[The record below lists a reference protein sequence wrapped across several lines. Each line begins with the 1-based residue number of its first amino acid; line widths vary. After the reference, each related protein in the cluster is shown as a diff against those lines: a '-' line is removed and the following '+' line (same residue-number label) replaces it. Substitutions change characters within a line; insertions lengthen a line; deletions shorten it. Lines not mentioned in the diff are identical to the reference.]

1 MNLEYFIGLHNHIAF
16 DEIQI
21 IGKDLEREGKPYHI
35 VGLLRKGTRVELL
48 VLGLCEEPEERSF
61 NRESNRRE
69 QMRHSIMSEKRE
81 SFFMRI
87 RSFHCED
94 VTYETG
100 GATTGYCGYGDCDYG
115 ETYVLFEKLLQ
126 AGWCV
131 AEDSP
136 FYEAQWEFL
145 EITRVELRE
154 EMECLPKWKEAIDI
168 MFDSK
173 PQIAVL
179 EIPIELQP
187 GEENRQ
193 EIHFRLQDGQE
204 ATCYINRVYLSDVW
218 AEEKSKFEDSAYRER
233 ILQHVSEEQLKQVK
247 EQLFEVLADI
257 CPQGMCFP
265 VIEYECTEEI
275 NLQFYDKAYLDML
288 EEPKKGGATSLIM
301 RAKPQMEVGSHGLK
315 MRACI
320 IQSPMEPAVENIV
333 AEIFSYT
340 ELIQK
345 KCETIEL

>member
-1 MNLEYFIGLHNHIAF
+1 MNLEHFIGLHNHIAF
-16 DEIQI
+16 DEIHI

-35 VGLLRKGTRVELL
+35 VGLLRKGTKAELL
-48 VLGLCEEPEERSF
+48 VLGLCEDLEERKF

-69 QMRHSIMSEKRE
+69 QMRHSILSEERE

-87 RSFHCED
+87 RSFICED

-100 GATTGYCGYGDCDYG
+100 GATTGCCGCGDYG
-115 ETYVLFEKLLQ
+115 ETYVLLEKLLQ

-136 FYEAQWEFL
+136 FYKAQWEFL

-154 EMECLPKWKEAIDI
+154 EMECLPEWKGLLEVE
-168 MFDSK
+168 FDTK
-173 PQIAVL
+173 PQRGVL
-179 EIPIELQP
+179 EIPVELKT
-187 GEENRQ
+187 GEEK
-193 EIHFRLQDGQE
+193 EIHFKLQDGRE
-204 ATCYINRVYLSDVW
+204 ATCYINRVYLPDVW
-218 AEEKSKFEDSAYRER
+218 EEEKSKFEDSAYRER
-233 ILQHVSEEQLKQVK
+233 MLQHVSEEQLEQIK
-247 EQLFEVLADI
+247 EQLFGVLADI

-275 NLQFYDKAYLDML
+275 NLQFYDKVYLDTT
-288 EEPKKGGATSLIM
+288 EEPKRGSATALIM
-301 RAKPQMEVGSHGLK
+301 RAKPQTEVGCHGLK

-320 IQSPMEPAVENIV
+320 IQSPMEPEAENIV

-345 KCETIEL
+345 KYETIDI